1 MKTAIKIILPL
12 LFIGMLAA
20 GGFVFFQGVD
30 VAVLNPQGEI
40 ADKQRTLLIF
50 ASALSLI
57 IVIPV
62 YMLLLFFAW
71 RYRDGNKKAAYRPDW
86 ANNKWLEIIWWGIP
100 CILIAILAVVA
111 YRTSHELDQ
120 FRPLDSTAKPLEVQ
134 VVALQWKWLFI
145 YPEQQVASVNL
156 MPIPEKTPINLSLTS
171 DAPMNAF
178 WVPSLGSQMYA
189 MSGMS
194 SKLHILANH
203 TGDFKGSSANI
214 SGEGFADMALT
225 VRSQTRQDF
234 DAWVEATKGHSE
246 GLDMTSYDKLA
257 KPGSVEQPEF
267 YTLTDTKLYDKI
279 VMKYMMP
286 PTSDEKTEDTKD
298 HELHDMH
305 SHHEMEG
312 M

>member
-1 MKTAIKIILPL
+1 MKTAIKIILSL
-12 LFIGMLAA
+12 LFVGMLAA

-86 ANNKWLEIIWWGIP
+86 ANSKWLEIIWWGIP

-194 SKLHILANH
+194 SKLHISANH

-214 SGEGFADMALT
+214 SGEGFADMAFT

-234 DAWVEATKGHSE
+234 DAWVGATKGHSE
-246 GLDMTSYDKLA
+246 GLDIASYDKLA
-257 KPGSVEQPEF
+257 KPGSMDQPTF

-286 PTSDEKTEDTKD
+286 PTSDEKSDDTKD

-305 SHHEMEG
+305 GHHEMEG

>member
-1 MKTAIKIILPL
+1 MKTAFKIILPL
-12 LFIGMLAA
+12 LLVVIVAA
-20 GGFVFFQGVD
+20 GAVVFFQGVD

-40 ADKQRTLLIF
+40 ADKQRTILLF
-50 ASALSLI
+50 ACALSLI

-62 YMLLLFFAW
+62 YSLLVFFAW
-71 RYRDGNKKAAYRPDW
+71 RYRDSNKKAAYRPEW
-86 ANNKWLEIIWWGIP
+86 ASNKWLEIVWWGIP
-100 CILIAILAVVA
+100 TIIVLMLAVVA

-120 FRPLDSTAKPLEVQ
+120 FRPLESDTKPLEVQ

-194 SKLHILANH
+194 SQLHILANH
-203 TGDFKGSSANI
+203 PGDYRGSSANI
-214 SGEGFADMALT
+214 SGEGFSDMNFT
-225 VRSQTRQDF
+225 VRASTRADF
-234 DAWVEATKGHSE
+234 DAWVQATKDHTE
-246 GLDMTSYDKLA
+246 GLDMTSYAKLA
-257 KPGSVEQPEF
+257 EPGTVDQPAF
-267 YTLTDTKLYDKI
+267 YTLADQHLYDKI
-279 VMKYMMP
+279 IMKYMMP
-286 PTSDEKTEDTKD
+286 PSSEEDTEQNNQPNQMD
-298 HELHDMH
+298 GHA
-305 SHHEMEG
+305 HHEMEG

>member
-1 MKTAIKIILPL
+1 MKTALKIILPL
-12 LFIGMLAA
+12 VLFGMLAA
-20 GGFVFFQGVD
+20 GGFVFFQSVD

-40 ADKQRTLLIF
+40 ADRQRTLLIF

-57 IVIPV
+57 IVLPV
-62 YMLLLFFAW
+62 YMLLVFFAW
-71 RYRDGNKKAAYRPDW
+71 RYRDSNKKAAYRPNW

-120 FRPLDSTAKPLEVQ
+120 FRPLDSDVKPVEVQ

-203 TGDFKGSSANI
+203 TGDFNGSSANI
-214 SGEGFADMALT
+214 SGEGFADMAFT
-225 VRSQTRQDF
+225 VRSQTREDF
-234 DAWVEATKGHSE
+234 DTWVNATRGHTE
-246 GLDMTSYDKLA
+246 GLDMALYDELA
-257 KPGSVEQPEF
+257 KPGTVDQPVF
-267 YTLTDTKLYDKI
+267 YTLADAQLYDKI
-279 VMKYMMP
+279 VMKYMTP
-286 PTSDEKTEDTKD
+286 PVSDENAQDEQTS
-298 HELHDMH
+298 HDMH
-305 SHHEMEG
+305 MHHEMEG

>member
-1 MKTAIKIILPL
+1 MKTALKIILPL
-12 LFIGMLAA
+12 LLVGMLAA
-20 GGFVFFQGVD
+20 GAIIFFQSVD

-40 ADKQRTLLIF
+40 ADKQRTLLVF

-120 FRPLDSTAKPLEVQ
+120 FRPLDSSAKPLEVQ

-214 SGEGFADMALT
+214 SGEGFADMAFT

-234 DAWVEATKGHSE
+234 DAWVAATKGHTES
-246 GLDMTSYDKLA
+246 LDMASYDKLA
-257 KPGSVEQPEF
+257 KPGSVEQPTF

-279 VMKYMMP
+279 VMKYMMS
-286 PTSDEKTEDTKD
+286 PTLDEKSEDTKD

>member
-1 MKTAIKIILPL
+1 MKTALKIILPFILIVL
-12 LFIGMLAA
+12 LGVAA
-20 GGFVFFQGVD
+20 FVFFQGVD

-40 ADKQRTLLIF
+40 ADRQRTLLVF

-86 ANNKWLEIIWWGIP
+86 ASNKWLEIIWWGIP
-100 CILIAILAVVA
+100 CVLIAILAVMA

-120 FRPLDSTAKPLEVQ
+120 FRPLDSATKPVEIQ

-203 TGDFKGSSANI
+203 TGDFLGSSANI
-214 SGEGFADMALT
+214 SGEGFADMAFT
-225 VRSQTRQDF
+225 VRAQTREDF
-234 DAWVEATKGHSE
+234 DSWIDATRGHTE
-246 GLDMTSYDKLA
+246 GLDMTSYAELA
-257 KPGSVEQPEF
+257 KPGTVDQPVF
-267 YTLTDTKLYDKI
+267 YTLADAELYDKI
-279 VMKYMMP
+279 IMKYMMP
-286 PTSDEKTEDTKD
+286 PVSDERSSEQN
-298 HELHDMH
+298 HESHDMH
-305 SHHEMEG
+305 THHEMEG